1 MIRLLLAL
9 ALGAS
14 AQTTRISL
22 TGAARQP
29 TLTTDDV
36 EQLLAVAQRP
46 VTPPGLVIV
55 ERTELEAVWKSNFG
69 STAHAIDPTSSPNCI
84 CSMAWKFYAIDATSS
99 PWPRRLDG
107 VEAHWLIPH
116 RSWYRG

>member
-14 AQTTRISL
+14 AQTRISL
-22 TGAARQP
+22 TLAARQP

-46 VTPPGLVIV
+46 VTPQGLVIV
-55 ERTELEAVWKSNFG
+55 ERTEYQVE
-69 STAHAIDPTSSPNCI
+69 DPGG
-84 CSMAWKFYAIDATSS
+84 FVVDA
-99 PWPRRLDG
+99 PGLLRAAAPADDVPAAL
-107 VEAHWLIPH
+107 LF
-116 RSWYRG
+116 